1 MSILKSVRSVLM
13 SQPDRLSPNSS
24 MSGERKRSRA
34 WLWLLAIV
42 LVQTFFMAGWVMREY
57 FYVQSYQCVSLF
69 NDWTGTAGQEQVQKS
84 PRFLMLDGGDSEP
97 GEVLPFTDMENAK
110 DDEIFAETETLR
122 LKRSVTMDT
131 SSVVIRKEYI
141 DTGLPPPSG
150 IKKGRW
156 VKVLR
161 RKSKKMPAKRR
172 IQSQLLDIDP
182 SWVGQ
187 QTNGK
192 VESTVEVV
200 PLKTMLNME
209 EGNGEPTEKN
219 GLLRTKTTQNR
230 VADSTAVNTKPLYR
244 KRKLR
249 LRKRK
254 KTATTV
260 NLPVP
265 STTASS
271 YVEDV
276 IKDQEKRQEM
286 IRESFM
292 LGTAIPQTAD
302 SNKKSP
308 SKTTT
313 TTEKPNVSAS
323 QSSPTFEYS
332 EDEAKAAVGTDFNSQ
347 FTAFKSTA
355 LCVARTLLSI
365 WCVAQCAAAIPFIAG
380 ISTRGRC
387 FFVPHLVLDA
397 LFLVILFIYGITIT
411 VFAVVIFAL
420 IQEMPLLTLVQWLLF
435 AAGLDIVFALY
446 TLMFS
451 IKLRCCESHLLSSPQ
466 SENRGRSKSLL
477 YTEIGSQQTLHSTER
492 ADSDA

>member
-42 LVQTFFMAGWVMREY
+42 LIQTFFMAGWVMREY
-57 FYVQSYQCVSLF
+57 FYVRSYQCVSLF
-69 NDWTGTAGQEQVQKS
+69 NDWTGTAGQESVQKA
-84 PRFLMLDGGDSEP
+84 PRFLMLDRGDSEP
-97 GEVLPFTDMENAK
+97 GEVLPFPDMENDK
-110 DDEIFAETETLR
+110 EDEIFAETESLR

-150 IKKGRW
+150 KKKGRW
-156 VKVLR
+156 
-161 RKSKKMPAKRR
+161 P
-172 IQSQLLDIDP
+172 
-182 SWVGQ
+182 
-187 QTNGK
+187 TNAK

-209 EGNGEPTEKN
+209 EGDGEPTEKN

-230 VADSTAVNTKPLYR
+230 VADPTAVNTKPLYR

-254 KTATTV
+254 KTATTA
-260 NLPVP
+260 NLPVL

-271 YVEDV
+271 YVENV

-292 LGTAIPQTAD
+292 LGTAIQQTAD
-302 SNKKSP
+302 SYQKSP
-308 SKTTT
+308 SKITT
-313 TTEKPNVSAS
+313 TTEKPKDSAS

-332 EDEAKAAVGTDFNSQ
+332 EGQATAPSGRTDFNSQ

-380 ISTRGRC
+380 ISARGRC

-435 AAGLDIVFALY
+435 AAVLDIVFALY

-451 IKLRCCESHLLSSPQ
+451 IKLRCCESHLLSSAQ
-466 SENRGRSKSLL
+466 SESRGRSKSLL

-492 ADSDA
+492 AESDA